1 MIRLRNLE
9 KKMVVYEIPV
19 SMDGGV
25 RVKRGWQDRAQ
36 NDSTGAIT
44 STLRVEHKAVPTSIT
59 LAAAGT
65 EGDLSEPL
73 PDRFTLAPII
83 QAAVTA
89 NPPRLKVVAVT
100 AAAPTPAAPVE
111 APPSPSPAPA
121 ATAEEG

>member
-9 KKMVVYEIPV
+9 KKMVVFEIPV

-36 NDSTGAIT
+36 NDTSGAVT

-73 PDRFTLAPII
+73 PDRFALAPII

-100 AAAPTPAAPVE
+100 APAAAAE

-121 ATAEEG
+121 AAAEEG